1 MKKCSTSSPVREI
14 QIKTTIRY
22 HHITVRM
29 PKAKNSDNTNAGK
42 KVEKLDHSYTTVG
55 NIKWYGHSGRQFT
68 NSSKT

>member
-22 HHITVRM
+22 HHVTIRM

-42 KVEKLDHSYTTVG
+42 DEDKLDHHAVD
-55 NIKWYGHSGRQFT
+55 
-68 NSSKT
+68 